1 VFEQVVIGASD
12 RQASERFYEP
22 LLDLLGLAPTK
33 RGEDRTEWRDFCV
46 VQADG
51 AERATRRLHIGFIA
65 PSRAAVDAFWRAGV
79 DAGHRDDGPPG
90 PRPQYRYDYYG
101 GFLLDPDGNS
111 AEAVHHGGLRRGGA
125 IDHLWVRVAD
135 VAAARR
141 SYEAVGPSAD
151 LRIVED
157 RPDRIRVS
165 NGNGS
170 FTLIAGPPTE
180 NADVTFL

>member
-1 VFEQVVIGASD
+1 VFEQVLLRASD
-12 RQASERFYEP
+12 RDASERFYATA
-22 LLDLLGLAPTK
+22 LAALGLVVTA

-46 VQADG
+46 ARADG

-65 PSRAAVDAFWRAGV
+65 PSRSAVDAFWRAGV
-79 DAGHRDDGPPG
+79 DAGYRDDGPPG
-90 PRPQYRYDYYG
+90 PRPEYTDDYYG

-111 AEAVHHGGLRRGGA
+111 AEAVHHRGLRRGGA
-125 IDHLWVRVAD
+125 VDHLWIRVAD

-141 SYEAVGPSAD
+141 SYEAVGPEAD

-157 RPDRIRVS
+157 RPDRIRLS

>member
-1 VFEQVVIGASD
+1 VFEQVVIRASD
-12 RQASERFYEP
+12 REASERFYETV
-22 LLDLLGLAPTK
+22 LATLGLTVTS
-33 RGEDRTEWRDFCV
+33 RDEDRVEWQDFCV
-46 VQADG
+46 APADD
-51 AERATRRLHIGFIA
+51 AERPTRRLHIGFIA
-65 PSRAAVDAFWRAGV
+65 PSRAAVDTFWNAGV
-79 DAGHRDDGPPG
+79 EAGYRDDGPPG
-90 PRPQYRYDYYG
+90 PRPEYNDDYYG

-125 IDHLWVRVAD
+125 VDHLWIRVAD

-141 SYEAVGPSAD
+141 SYEAVGPEAD
-151 LRIVED
+151 LRIVDD
-157 RPDRIRVS
+157 RPDRIRLS